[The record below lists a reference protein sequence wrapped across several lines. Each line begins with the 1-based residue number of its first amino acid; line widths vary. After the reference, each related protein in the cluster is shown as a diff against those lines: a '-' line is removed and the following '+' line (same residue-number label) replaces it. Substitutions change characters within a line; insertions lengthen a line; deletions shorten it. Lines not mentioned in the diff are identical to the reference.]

1 MNASDDFLALTV
13 TSHFLALC
21 MQKLGMKS
29 LDDVPMSGEFDEN
42 TWMLSDDDR
51 KSALYSF
58 CQTIIDENVKFS
70 MIDDISCSGDGV
82 TNYAIEVMSLGIF
95 YLNYKDA
102 VREDDGDRVLVCW
115 KYLLPLFKVSDRR
128 NYSLEVHRMLYSYY
142 FTMSPRQKHQLLWSR
157 FVNVH
162 GKVGRNIANDLHMEH
177 LNRVCKNAVRGIG
190 AKKSEESLKRIG
202 RVVGPL
208 AEVMSNFDQNVLKTG
223 NDGIGHHKRAA
234 ADKDRDM
241 IVNELLNRADVFA
254 ETENRFHRHFKNMT
268 NKGSIFMNVN
278 RKTLEKWIK
287 ENVVVDGD

>member
-13 TSHFLALC
+13 MSHFLALC

-29 LDDVPMSGEFDEN
+29 LDDVPMSGEFDKN

-58 CQTIIDENVKFS
+58 CQTVIDENVNFS

-82 TNYAIEVMSLGIF
+82 ANYAIEVMSLGIF
-95 YLNYKDA
+95 YLNYKDT
-102 VREDDGDRVLVCW
+102 VREGDGDRVLVCW

-128 NYSLEVHRMLYSYY
+128 NYSLEVLRMLYSYY

-190 AKKSEESLKRIG
+190 AKSEESLKRIG

-223 NDGIGHHKRAA
+223 NDGIGHHKQAA

-241 IVNELLNRADVFA
+241 IVNELLNRADVFT
-254 ETENRFHRHFKNMT
+254 ETENRFHHHFKNMT
-268 NKGSIFMNVN
+268 NKGSIFVNVN

>member
-1 MNASDDFLALTV
+1 MNASDDFLVLTV
-13 TSHFLALC
+13 TSHFFALC

-29 LDDVPMSGEFDEN
+29 LDDIPMSGEFDEN

-58 CQTIIDENVKFS
+58 CQKVIDENVNFS

-82 TNYAIEVMSLGIF
+82 ANYAIEVMSLGIF

-102 VREDDGDRVLVCW
+102 VREGDGDRVLICW

-128 NYSLEVHRMLYSYY
+128 NYSLEVLRMLYSYY

-223 NDGIGHHKRAA
+223 KDGIGHHKRAA

-241 IVNELLNRADVFA
+241 IVNELLNRADVFT